1 MITDENHDGA
11 HMTTPAAGADAA
23 WWEALTL
30 AERLPAP
37 PFAAPSTSALRRLQR
52 WREQSAFLDETQ
64 FAAYWTTHGITQADL
79 AALLTEDA
87 AALQARQPLPWLAA
101 LTAALNVGEQGRGI
115 EGLDG
120 FLLLVEPLLVWAV
133 ERTLGQLASG
143 AAGHLFDDA
152 LVTRTVLST
161 LAPQLGALVER
172 ALVLEMHIARLQGQ
186 LTGDTPAAR
195 FAAFTARLRDPEMR
209 RSLLAEYPVLARQ
222 LINRARQTSTA
233 VAEVLARLATDRPA
247 IVAAFFHGVDP
258 GAVAAVALGEGDTHN
273 DGRSVAILTF
283 AGGEKL
289 VYKPRSLAVDAAF
302 QRLLTWLNAHGADP
316 AYRLLTVLARAGYG
330 WVEFVAG
337 APCRDEDEVARF
349 YVRQGG
355 YLALLYTLY
364 AGDFHFEN
372 LVAAGEHPMLIDL
385 EALFHPNLLDYDP
398 TRPEHLAQQA
408 IDDSVLSVSML
419 PQRLRFAG
427 SAAAIDLS
435 GMGAGGAQTTPDKL
449 PAWEGAGT
457 DEMRL
462 RRQHMTF
469 TTEGHRP
476 TLAGEAVDVRSQ
488 GQAVAHGFAQVYA
501 LLRQHRDELLA
512 PDGLL
517 QEFAGVEVR
526 IVARATRTYSLLLQ
540 EDSHPDV
547 LRSAL
552 ERDRF
557 YSALWREVAANPRLA
572 RLVPAEVRDLH
583 NGDVPIF
590 HAQPGARHLWDS
602 RGNQIAGFLPQSG
615 LERVTARL
623 LALDDDDLARQLW
636 YIGASFATLS
646 RGDGHATARELS
658 VEEDSFNAETQRR
671 REAQGQ
677 SMAVAAREAINAE
690 TQRRGEAS
698 GQDAAVSAPLPL
710 CASALKEPAIELD
723 LLAAA
728 RAIGDRLEQTAH
740 RHGDHAVWIGLGLD
754 GGEHWALNPL
764 TMHLYDGHAGVALF
778 LAYLGQATADT
789 RYTDLAAATL
799 ATLRVQ
805 VEQQRATFYY
815 PGGFS
820 GWGGTIY
827 TLAHL
832 GSLWQRPDLWQEAAA
847 LAELA
852 ASRLS
857 QDEQFDI
864 IGGAAGYIGAV
875 AALWRCT
882 GDDRLVGYIA
892 HAADHLVSQAQP
904 QAVGVG
910 WVVPGMGGRALAGF
924 SHGAAG
930 IAWALALAA
939 QITGSAAYR
948 RTARLA
954 LAYERTLFDAAAQ
967 NWRDLRGEATDG
979 AHFMH
984 AWCHGAPGIG
994 LARLATQPL
1003 LDDDQMAQEIA
1014 DALASTA
1021 AQGFGGGHSLCHGD
1035 FGNLELFVA
1044 ATGTLRQPDLLAN
1057 ARRMASAWLAT
1068 QPQTGWRCGVPGGV
1082 ETPGLM
1088 VGIAGIGY
1096 ALLRLA
1102 DPAAIPSVLLLEAP
1116 CGERVRG

>member
-37 PFAAPSTSALRRLQR
+37 PFAAPNASTLRRLQR
-52 WREQSAFLDETQ
+52 WREQSAFLDEAQ
-64 FAAYWTTHGITQADL
+64 FAAYWATCGITQADL

-87 AALQARQPLPWLAA
+87 AELQARQPASWLTDLAAA
-101 LTAALNVGEQGRGI
+101 LTVGEQGRGI

-120 FLLLVEPLLVWAV
+120 FLLVAEPLLVWAV
-133 ERTLGQLASG
+133 ERTLGQLASV
-143 AAGHLFDDA
+143 AAGHLFDAA

-161 LAPQLGALVER
+161 LAPQLGPLVER
-172 ALVLEMHIARLQGQ
+172 ALVLELHIARLQGE

-195 FAAFTARLRDPEMR
+195 FTAFTARLRNPAVR
-209 RSLLAEYPVLARQ
+209 GSLLAEYPVLARQ
-222 LINRARQTSTA
+222 LVNRARQTAASL
-233 VAEVLARLATDRPA
+233 AEVLARLAADWPA
-247 IVAAFFHGVDP
+247 IVATFFHGVDP
-258 GAVAAVALGEGDTHN
+258 GTVAAVALGEGDTHN

-283 AGGEKL
+283 AGGQKL
-289 VYKPRSLAVDAAF
+289 VYKPRALAVDAVF
-302 QRLLTWLNAHGADP
+302 QRLLIWLNAHGADP
-316 AYRLLTVLARAGYG
+316 AYRLLTVLARNGYG

-337 APCRDEDEVARF
+337 APCRDAGEVARF

-372 LVAAGEHPMLIDL
+372 LVAAGEHPVLIDL

-427 SAAAIDLS
+427 STAAIDLS

-449 PAWEGAGT
+449 PTWEGAGT

-476 TLAGEAVDVRSQ
+476 TLDGEAVDVRSQ
-488 GQAVAHGFAQVYA
+488 GQAVARGFAQVYA
-501 LLRQHRDELLA
+501 ILRKHRDELLA

-517 QEFAGVEVR
+517 QQFAGVEVR

-540 EDSHPDV
+540 ENSHPDL

-552 ERDRF
+552 ERDCF

-590 HAQPGARHLWDS
+590 HARPGARHLWDS
-602 RGNQIAGFLPQSG
+602 RGHQVADFLPQSG

-623 LALDDDDLARQLW
+623 LALNDDDLARQLW

-646 RGDGHATARELS
+646 RGDSHAAERNLR
-658 VEEDSFNAETQRR
+658 VEEAIFNAETQRH
-671 REAQGQ
+671 
-677 SMAVAAREAINAE
+677 
-690 TQRRGEAS
+690 GEAE
-698 GQDAAVSAPLPL
+698 GQNTDASAPLPL
-710 CASALKEPAIELD
+710 RASALKQPPIEFD

-754 GGEHWALNPL
+754 GGEDWALNPL

-778 LAYLGQATADT
+778 LAYLGQATADA
-789 RYTDLAAATL
+789 RYTDLAAAAL

-820 GWGGTIY
+820 GWGGVIY
-827 TLAHL
+827 TLTHL

-852 ASRLS
+852 ASRLN

-882 GDDRLVGYIA
+882 GDDRLVVGMTQ
-892 HAADHLVSQAQP
+892 AADHLVAHAQP
-904 QAVGVG
+904 QAMGVG
-910 WVVPGMGGRALAGF
+910 WIVPGMGGRALAGF

-930 IAWALALAA
+930 IAWALLVAA
-939 QITGSAAYR
+939 QITGNAVYR
-948 RTARLA
+948 DVARQA
-954 LAYERTLFDAAAQ
+954 LAYERTLYDAAAQ
-967 NWRDLRGEATDG
+967 NWRDLRGETDV
-979 AHFMH
+979 ADHFMH

-994 LARLATQPL
+994 LARLASQPL
-1003 LDDDQMAQEIA
+1003 LDDPQLPAEIA
-1014 DALASTA
+1014 AALASTA

-1044 ATGTLRQPDLLAN
+1044 AAEGLARPDLLAS
-1057 ARRMASAWLAT
+1057 ARRLASAWLAT

-1082 ETPGLM
+1082 ETPGLL

-1116 CGERVRG
+1116 CGEGVRG

>member
-1 MITDENHDGA
+1 
-11 HMTTPAAGADAA
+11 MTTPAADADAA
-23 WWEALTL
+23 WWEALPL

-37 PFAAPSTSALRRLQR
+37 PFAAPNASALRRLQR
-52 WREQSAFLDETQ
+52 WREQSAFLDEAQ
-64 FAAYWTTHGITQADL
+64 FAAYWATHGITQADL

-87 AALQARQPLPWLAA
+87 AALQARQPAPWLADLA
-101 LTAALNVGEQGRGI
+101 AALSIGEQGRRI

-120 FLLLVEPLLVWAV
+120 FLLLVEPLLIWAV
-133 ERTLGQLASG
+133 EQAQAQLAPR
-143 AAGHLFDDA
+143 ADDHLFDDA

-161 LAPQLGALVER
+161 LAPQLGPMVER
-172 ALVLEMHIARLQGQ
+172 ALVLEMHIARLQGD
-186 LTGDTPAAR
+186 LPGDTPADR
-195 FAAFTARLRDPEMR
+195 FAAFAARLRNPDVR

-222 LINRARQTSTA
+222 LITRARQTATS
-233 VAEVLARLATDRPA
+233 VAEVLARLRADWPA
-247 IVAAFFHGVDP
+247 IVAAFFHRDDP
-258 GAVAAVALGEGDTHN
+258 GSVATVALGEGDTHN

-302 QRLLTWLNAHGADP
+302 QRLLAWLNAHGAAP
-316 AYRLLTVLARAGYG
+316 AYRLLTVLARDGYG

-337 APCRDEDEVARF
+337 APCRDSSEVARF
-349 YVRQGG
+349 YERQGG
-355 YLALLYTLY
+355 YLALLYVLY

-372 LVAAGEHPMLIDL
+372 LVAAGEHPVLIDL

-435 GMGAGGAQTTPDKL
+435 GMGAGGTQTTPDKL

-462 RRQHMTF
+462 HRQHMAF

-476 TLAGEAVDVRSQ
+476 TVDGAAVDVRSQ
-488 GQAVAHGFAQVYA
+488 GQAVARGFAQVYA
-501 LLRQHRDELLA
+501 ILRKHRDDLLA
-512 PDGLL
+512 PGGLL
-517 QEFAGVEVR
+517 QEFVGVEVR
-526 IVARATRTYSLLLQ
+526 IVARATRIYALLLQ
-540 EDSHPDV
+540 EQSHPDL

-557 YSALWREVAANPRLA
+557 FAALWREVAANPRLA
-572 RLVPAEVRDLH
+572 RLVPAEVCDLH

-590 HAQPGARHLWDS
+590 HARPGARHLWDS
-602 RGNQIAGFLPQSG
+602 RGNQIPDFLPQSG

-646 RGDGHATARELS
+646 SGDSHATAPDLNG
-658 VEEDSFNAETQRR
+658 EEDIFNAETQRRRETQGQATTAATQEAINAETQRR

-677 SMAVAAREAINAE
+677 AI
-690 TQRRGEAS
+690 AS
-698 GQDAAVSAPLPL
+698 PPLPL
-710 CASALKEPAIELD
+710 RSSALKQPSTTHD

-754 GGEHWALNPL
+754 GGEEWALNPL

-778 LAYLGQATADT
+778 LAYLGQATADA

-799 ATLRVQ
+799 ATLCVQ
-805 VEQQRATFYY
+805 IEQQRATFYY

-820 GWGGTIY
+820 GWGGIIY

-832 GSLWQRPDLWQEAAA
+832 GSLWQHPDLWQEATA

-852 ASRLS
+852 ASRLG

-864 IGGAAGYIGAV
+864 IGGAAGFIGAV

-882 GDDRLVGYIA
+882 GDDRLAVFIA
-892 HAADHLVSQAQP
+892 QAADHLVSHAQP

-910 WVVPGMGGRALAGF
+910 WIVPGMGGRALAGF

-939 QITGSAAYR
+939 QITGSSAYR
-948 RTARLA
+948 DVARQA
-954 LAYERTLFDAAAQ
+954 LAYERTLYDAAAQ
-967 NWRDLRGEATDG
+967 NWRDLRGEAD
-979 AHFMH
+979 AAEHFMH

-994 LARLATQPL
+994 LARLATRPL
-1003 LDDDQMAQEIA
+1003 LDDDHMATEIA

-1044 ATGTLRQPDLLAN
+1044 AADALSQPALLAD
-1057 ARRMASAWLAT
+1057 ARRLANAWLAT

-1102 DPAAIPSVLLLEAP
+1102 NPAATPSVLLLEAP
-1116 CGERVRG
+1116 ML